1 MKNNRKQMDFA
12 EDMSFSQS
20 ASHNQETGNSAMDEQ
35 SEITKELLETA
46 KNLEKNANIVSS
58 AADGIGRYLLNED
71 GTIRDFTNYELMKG
85 MHEMLKK
92 GIVDMRQSTVAIQK
106 KIEETPTEM
115 TAHFDKEDMTRL
127 EKLLKYFKW
136 ERVFLWVYIACAAFM
151 MGSFTVKS
159 CSLDKREKELKQWYD
174 ANHEVAN
181 FGRFIRMHESE
192 RWEYWHKQWRS
203 DPQMMED
210 MYDAHMVKGWDN
222 KVEEE

>member
-12 EDMSFSQS
+12 EDMIFSQS

-92 GIVDMRQSTVAIQK
+92 GIVDMRQNTVAIQK
-106 KIEETPTEM
+106 IIENVPTEM
-115 TAHFDKEDMTRL
+115 TAHFDKDDVSRL

-136 ERVFLWVYIACAAFM
+136 ERCFLWVYIAGAAFI
-151 MGSFTVKS
+151 MGTCTVKS
-159 CSLDKREKELKQWYD
+159 CSLDKRETELRQWYD
-174 ANHEVAN
+174 ANHEAAN
-181 FGRFIRMHESE
+181 FGRFIRMQEPE
-192 RWEYWHKQWRS
+192 RWDYWHKQWRS

-210 MYDAHMVKGWDN
+210 MYDAHLMKGWES
-222 KVEEE
+222 KFKK